1 MNNTQET
8 KQESD
13 NSASEGECKDL
24 LSSAMSLLGKLR
36 IVHSSPEYKRVWE
49 IAQAHSGPYEGI
61 QYVDEMDDLEKAIEA
76 EHAKI
81 FPKVFEDNV

>member
-1 MNNTQET
+1 MPNTPET
-8 KQESD
+8 NQESD
-13 NSASEGECKDL
+13 NSASEVECKDL
-24 LSSAMSLLGKLR
+24 LAASMSLLGKLR
-36 IVHSSPEYKRVWE
+36 IVHSSPEYKGVWA